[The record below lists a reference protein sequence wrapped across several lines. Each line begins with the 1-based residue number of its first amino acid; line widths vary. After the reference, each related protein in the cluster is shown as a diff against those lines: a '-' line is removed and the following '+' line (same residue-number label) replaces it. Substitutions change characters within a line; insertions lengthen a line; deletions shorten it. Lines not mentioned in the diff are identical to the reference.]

1 MEITVIRELSTKE
14 LKERLDELKL
24 EYAKL
29 KMRHAISPV
38 DNTARFREIRKD
50 IARILTVLTE
60 RENNEKQANI
70 NKSK

>member
-1 MEITVIRELSTKE
+1 MEISVIRELSSKE

-24 EYAKL
+24 EYSKL
-29 KMRHAISPV
+29 KMSHAISPV
-38 DNTARFREIRKD
+38 DNTTRFRAIRKD